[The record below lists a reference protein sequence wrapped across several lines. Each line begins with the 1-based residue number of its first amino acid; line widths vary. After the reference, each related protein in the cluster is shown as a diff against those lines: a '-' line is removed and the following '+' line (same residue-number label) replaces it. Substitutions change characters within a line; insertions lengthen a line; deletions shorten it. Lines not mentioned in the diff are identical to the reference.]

1 MCQMECHEMLLYAV
15 AVVKDECGNDKVAL
29 ERPSRARHH
38 THARSSILIRS
49 FNLKHGATE
58 TKWGQYTKVACHA
71 CTNQEEGHGWGQ
83 MKYLLQKNITVVT
96 RGRRHMAMQRVLAAR
111 NHAVTPAAM
120 VSRCRPMLWSRMR
133 VEVIN

>member
-1 MCQMECHEMLLYAV
+1 MLLYAV
-15 AVVKDECGNDKVAL
+15 AVVKEECENDKVSL

-58 TKWGQYTKVACHA
+58 TKWGQYITVAGHA

-96 RGRRHMAMQRVLAAR
+96 RGRRDMAMQRLLAAR

-120 VSRCRPMLWSRMR
+120 EGRCMQRLWSRMH
-133 VEVIN
+133 VELIK